1 MRKLCGEARAA
12 PEAATSL
19 LILACSPRSLLVQ
32 NSLREREGHQP
43 RDPTGPRDR
52 RQLQDDVLS
61 KEKAMSETNKDIA
74 VAFYKKAL
82 FEGQVEEAFRLY
94 AVPTYRQHNPLIEDG
109 MEGLRKFV
117 PCLRSNHRDARCA
130 TNRHSP

>member
-19 LILACSPRSLLVQ
+19 LILVCSPRPLFFQ

-52 RQLQDDVLS
+52 RQPQDDVLARRKPCPKPTKTSLSPSTKRPCS
-61 KEKAMSETNKDIA
+61 KARSKRPSGFTLFPPIA
-74 VAFYKKAL
+74 STI
-82 FEGQVEEAFRLY
+82 R
-94 AVPTYRQHNPLIEDG
+94 
-109 MEGLRKFV
+109 
-117 PCLRSNHRDARCA
+117 
-130 TNRHSP
+130 

>member
-19 LILACSPRSLLVQ
+19 LILVCSPRPLFFQ

-52 RQLQDDVLS
+52 RQPQDDVLS

-74 VAFYKKAL
+74 VAFYKKAPVRRP
-82 FEGQVEEAFRLY
+82 GR
-94 AVPTYRQHNPLIEDG
+94 R
-109 MEGLRKFV
+109 GL
-117 PCLRSNHRDARCA
+117 PALRCSQL
-130 TNRHSP
+130 